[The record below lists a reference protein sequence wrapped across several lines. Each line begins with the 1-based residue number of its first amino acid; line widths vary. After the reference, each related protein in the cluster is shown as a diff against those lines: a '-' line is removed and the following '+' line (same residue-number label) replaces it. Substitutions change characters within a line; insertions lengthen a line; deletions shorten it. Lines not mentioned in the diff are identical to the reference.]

1 VKQQTIFDS
10 RTADEI
16 EDDLTERISYH
27 EAGHVVAAA
36 LLCAPIGAAS
46 SVKGH
51 AFSSS
56 GNAEAI
62 RDEWSRRGL
71 TKYLNLTPE
80 EAVCVIA
87 LAGICAEVQFFPN
100 IDLRTYNASDADFA
114 LVYRIT
120 RGNEEWAQSLTEY
133 TRACMS
139 QFSDIVDVIASV
151 LQCQMYLPGTTLDA
165 LCELLLANRGRGTL
179 H

>member
-1 VKQQTIFDS
+1 VKQTVFDS
-10 RTADEI
+10 RTADEV
-16 EDDLTERISYH
+16 EDDLTDRISYH
-27 EAGHVVAAA
+27 EAGHVVAAK
-36 LLCAPIGAAS
+36 LLHVPIGAAS
-46 SVKGH
+46 ALPGY
-51 AFSSS
+51 AFSAS

-62 RDEWSRRGL
+62 RDEWGRRGW
-71 TKYLNLTPE
+71 TKYLNLTAD
-80 EAVCVIA
+80 EALCVVA
-87 LAGICAEVQFFPN
+87 LAGICAGVQCFPN

-139 QFSDIVDVIASV
+139 QFADIVSVIATV
-151 LQCQMYLPGTTLDA
+151 LKCQMYLPGTTLDA
-165 LCELLLANRGRGTL
+165 LCELLLSNRGRQTL